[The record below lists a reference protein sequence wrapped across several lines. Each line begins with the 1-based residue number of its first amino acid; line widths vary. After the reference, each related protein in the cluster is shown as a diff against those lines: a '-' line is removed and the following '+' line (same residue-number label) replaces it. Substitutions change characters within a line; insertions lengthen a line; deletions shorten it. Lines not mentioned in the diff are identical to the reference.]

1 MFAHA
6 FDDIGI
12 PKDGFGVHTFKWLTR
27 DGKETFIKYHWK
39 SKQGVKSFMDG
50 EAQAIC
56 GTDNV
61 VKSIDAA
68 VNAEKYP
75 LSRESV
81 CGIRQKTRIPKEN
94 NFAQPGELYRS
105 WNSERRERFAM
116 RIVDNFLLQPRVTPE
131 LQRIWID
138 FWSQADEE
146 LGAKLM
152 EKVNA
157 IAGGETV
164 VLSSP

>member
-1 MFAHA
+1 MARKPSSNTTGNRSKVSNPSWMVKLRRSA
-6 FDDIGI
+6 G
-12 PKDGFGVHTFKWLTR
+12 PTTWLRASTP
-27 DGKETFIKYHWK
+27 
-39 SKQGVKSFMDG
+39 VP
-50 EAQAIC
+50 
-56 GTDNV
+56 
-61 VKSIDAA
+61 A